1 MKHDLTIEAFG
12 DRVICIRGIG
22 KMFDQDG
29 FPIQMAIERLKKE
42 NIKVSMFHVADE
54 LLKLGWK
61 CKTVESRL
69 SEDYEGET
77 LLEDLKTFIWAS
89 YEEQREMIFE
99 YLFKSNSEL
108 ATNFALTKFIQ
119 QVDL

>member
-1 MKHDLTIEAFG
+1 MKQDLRIEVFG
-12 DRVICIRGIG
+12 DRIICIGGIG
-22 KMFDQDG
+22 KMFDQEG

-42 NIKVSMFHVADE
+42 NIEVSMFHVADE

-61 CKTVESRL
+61 CKTVESKL

-77 LLEDLKTFIWAS
+77 PLSDLKIFIWAS

-99 YLFKSNSEL
+99 YLFKSNREL
-108 ATNFALTKFIQ
+108 ATNFALNKFIQ
-119 QVDL
+119 QVDK